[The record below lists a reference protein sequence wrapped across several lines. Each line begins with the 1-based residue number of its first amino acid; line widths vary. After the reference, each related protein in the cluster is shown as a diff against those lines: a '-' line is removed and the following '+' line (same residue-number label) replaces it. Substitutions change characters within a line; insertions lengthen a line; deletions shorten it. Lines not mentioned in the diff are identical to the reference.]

1 MRRTSRID
9 YLNDSPSSVLC
20 SICLPLIVV
29 NIVLAFTT
37 TLTNELYSRF
47 VGQSVFS
54 IMGYLSAVTTSF
66 GSIVTSVMSAAWI
79 KTAHSYGYPNKSIA
93 ERQMFH
99 GLAAIAIVEIACA
112 LPLLLLADPILQLLN
127 IPIEIYGAAKR
138 YYLIYILFY
147 LPVPLA
153 ALFLTIVNGT
163 SSSSRL
169 FWINIIVVGTNAL
182 SAVLLLAVFKA
193 GLVGVALQP
202 MMGALIQIGFYI
214 VYFRRNG
221 FHFSLRR
228 AAARLDWRQV
238 FSIIR
243 YGLLIALQTLL
254 CTLGYLLVTYQANR
268 FLTLEYISVLNVSLP
283 LAGIMSAVSSAGI
296 AFLPPNYA
304 EGRCDRLRRFFA
316 ISTICCLL
324 YGCLCFLLYALLGG
338 WYYGRLF
345 QNPQIIAFG
354 TEYWFWFG
362 MGQIFLSIIFP
373 IRTFFDS
380 VGMSKISLLSGIGEL
395 LGNLICAIILIPC
408 FGNIGRS
415 LSYPLGYLISSIFL
429 SIAYACFRR
438 KIYANA
444 GKMSNG

>member
-1 MRRTSRID
+1 MRHTGRID

-54 IMGYLSAVTTSF
+54 VMGYLSAVTTSF
-66 GSIVTSVMSAAWI
+66 GSIISSVMSAAWI
-79 KTAHSYGYPNKSIA
+79 KTAHYFGYPDKSIA
-93 ERQMFH
+93 KKQIIH
-99 GLAAIAIVEIACA
+99 GLAAIGIIEAACA
-112 LPLLLLADPILQLLN
+112 IPLLLLTNPILSLLS
-127 IPIEIYGAAKR
+127 IPPEIYGAAKT
-138 YYLIYILFY
+138 YYILYILFY
-147 LPVPLA
+147 LPVPFA

-169 FWINIIVVGTNAL
+169 FWINIIVVGTNA
-182 SAVLLLAVFKA
+182 AAAILLLAAFRA
-193 GLVGVALQP
+193 GIIGVALIP
-202 MMGALIQIGFYI
+202 MTGAVVQLTFYF

-221 FHFSLRR
+221 FSFSFHLFSSQ
-228 AAARLDWRQV
+228 LDWHKIS
-238 FSIIR
+238 SIIR

-254 CTLGYLLVTYQANR
+254 CTSGYLFVTFQANR
-268 FLTLEYISVLNVSLP
+268 FLSLEYISVLNVSLP
-283 LAGIMSAVSSAGI
+283 LTGIMSAVSSAGI

-304 EGRCDRLRRFFA
+304 AHKFDRLRRFFI
-316 ISTICCLL
+316 ISTICSLL
-324 YGCLCFLLYALLGG
+324 YGIFCFFLYTLLGK

-354 TEYWFWFG
+354 SEYWFWFG
-362 MGQIFLSIIFP
+362 LGQIFLSLVYP

-380 VGMSKISLLSGIGEL
+380 VRLSKVSLLSGIGEL
-395 LGNLICAIILIPC
+395 SGNLICAIFLIPC

-415 LSYPLGYLISSIFL
+415 LSYPLGYFLAAISL
-429 SIAYACFRR
+429 STAYFHVRN
-438 KIYANA
+438 KIY
-444 GKMSNG
+444 KV